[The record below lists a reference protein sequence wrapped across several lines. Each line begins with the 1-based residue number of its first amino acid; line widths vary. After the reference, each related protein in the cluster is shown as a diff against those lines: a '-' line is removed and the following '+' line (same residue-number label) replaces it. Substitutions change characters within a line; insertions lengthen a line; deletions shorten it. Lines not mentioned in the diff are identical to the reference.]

1 MIDFLPSTFSLNLGS
16 ISKVPILTGLFRITH
31 VFQAQ
36 LRNILKKQK
45 PKEMKLIE
53 KGKGLQPKELVKV
66 T

>member
-1 MIDFLPSTFSLNLGS
+1 
-16 ISKVPILTGLFRITH
+16 

>member
-36 LRNILKKQK
+36 LRNILTKTKTEGDEINRK
-45 PKEMKLIE
+45 RERIIA
-53 KGKGLQPKELVKV
+53 
-66 T
+66 